1 MEKNKT
7 VDEYILKYSQW
18 QEELI
23 ALRKIMQATEL
34 VEAVKWGAP
43 VYTVNSKNI
52 VGLGAFK
59 SYFGLWFF
67 QGALLS
73 DKPNKLTNAQ
83 EGKTVAM
90 RQWRFNSFDEI
101 DNKLITEYVNDA
113 IDNQKAGKEIKP
125 QKKPLILP
133 ELLQQAINSNKELAA
148 SFDSLSLTCKRE
160 YTDHIR
166 EAKREDTKQKRL
178 EKIIPMI
185 ISKVGLHD
193 KYKNC

>member
-7 VDEYILKYSQW
+7 VDEYILKHSQW

-23 ALRKIMQATEL
+23 ELRKIMQATEL

-43 VYTVNSKNI
+43 VYTVNGKNI

-73 DKPNKLTNAQ
+73 DKHNKLINAQ

-90 RQWRFNSFDEI
+90 RQWRFDSFDEI
-101 DNKLITEYVNDA
+101 DSKLITEYVNDA
-113 IDNQKAGKEIKP
+113 IANQKSGKEIKP
-125 QKKPLILP
+125 QKKPLIIP
-133 ELLQQAINSNKELAA
+133 ELLQHAIDLNQELAD

-160 YTDHIR
+160 YTDHIN
-166 EAKREDTKQKRL
+166 EAKREETKQKRL
-178 EKIIPMI
+178 ENIIPMI
-185 ISKVGLHD
+185 MDKVGLHD